1 MPKYTQDDCRKIM
14 DDLPRVRNVMVMGSM
29 GHGKSVTMDNFGA
42 KEGYLAPEK
51 IGDVLYTLYRQDEK
65 DKKANIKAN
74 LCHLATDATYSTR
87 TGEGEG
93 DKFKWKLSE
102 QKKTEKML
110 FSLIDTPGHAEYSPE
125 VAASNRMADGAL
137 VVVDVTSG
145 VSVGLEY
152 QLVDAAKERV
162 KPVLFV
168 SFLDKEILIL
178 EKDSEDIYQDL
189 TKVVQNINV
198 ALAITEKLKLKG
210 FTVDPFDGSVVFG
223 SAYFGWAFSIDMFA
237 ETYAAKMKIEKEKM
251 KERIWGDQFYN
262 AAKKTW
268 TKQEVDGSK
277 RGFCQFIMDPI
288 KQMHKAV
295 MSGDEKYKTMCE
307 KLGIQLKAADHAL
320 KDKALLK
327 KVMSTWLPAGD
338 ALCSMMATHLPNPK
352 EAARYRI
359 EHIYSGEMDSDIA
372 KAMVECDKEGPTMF
386 CATKLQPTGSAGR
399 FYAIGR
405 CFSGQVGTDKYHVRA
420 PEFDPE
426 DPETAAYS
434 QDARVQSIQLQLGK
448 DVLPIQNCPVG
459 NICLLGGVDAAINK
473 TATITNKKQALN
485 FNRLKFNVSA
495 VLRVAIRPADP
506 KQLPKLVEGLKR
518 LTKSD
523 LLVTTKSEPTG
534 DHIVSGCGEEH
545 LKTLLKDLKSEHAGI
560 DFTQGVPTVPYKETV
575 TADSFKQ
582 ALSKSPNKHN
592 RLYVIATPIEEECV
606 VAIENGVI
614 FPTQEA
620 KKRGRILIDEFGWD
634 KTDTQKIWGFG
645 PADIDVG
652 GANVIVDQTKGIQY
666 LNEIKESV
674 NSGLLWASRDGPLA
688 EENMRGIRF
697 NLMDVKLHAD
707 SIHRGMGQIQP
718 TARRVF
724 YGAALT
730 AECRFME
737 PIYKVVV
744 ACPED
749 VVGGVRQA
757 CAACRG
763 EIQFEEEIEGKCV
776 VTAFIPIAE
785 TLGDN
790 SFSRALQTKSS
801 GKAFSQYYFDHWQL
815 IQNNPL
821 EKGSKAEKIMLD
833 IRERKGMK
841 VEQPDITDYIDRL

>member
-1 MPKYTQDDCRKIM
+1 
-14 DDLPRVRNVMVMGSM
+14 
-29 GHGKSVTMDNFGA
+29 
-42 KEGYLAPEK
+42 
-51 IGDVLYTLYRQDEK
+51 
-65 DKKANIKAN
+65 
-74 LCHLATDATYSTR
+74 
-87 TGEGEG
+87 
-93 DKFKWKLSE
+93 
-102 QKKTEKML
+102 
-110 FSLIDTPGHAEYSPE
+110 
-125 VAASNRMADGAL
+125 
-137 VVVDVTSG
+137 
-145 VSVGLEY
+145 
-152 QLVDAAKERV
+152 
-162 KPVLFV
+162 
-168 SFLDKEILIL
+168 
-178 EKDSEDIYQDL
+178 
-189 TKVVQNINV
+189 
-198 ALAITEKLKLKG
+198 
-210 FTVDPFDGSVVFG
+210 
-223 SAYFGWAFSIDMFA
+223 
-237 ETYAAKMKIEKEKM
+237 
-251 KERIWGDQFYN
+251 
-262 AAKKTW
+262 
-268 TKQEVDGSK
+268 
-277 RGFCQFIMDPI
+277 
-288 KQMHKAV
+288 
-295 MSGDEKYKTMCE
+295 
-307 KLGIQLKAADHAL
+307 
-320 KDKALLK
+320 
-327 KVMSTWLPAGD
+327 
-338 ALCSMMATHLPNPK
+338 
-352 EAARYRI
+352 
-359 EHIYSGEMDSDIA
+359 
-372 KAMVECDKEGPTMF
+372 
-386 CATKLQPTGSAGR
+386 
-399 FYAIGR
+399 
-405 CFSGQVGTDKYHVRA
+405 
-420 PEFDPE
+420 
-426 DPETAAYS
+426 
-434 QDARVQSIQLQLGK
+434 
-448 DVLPIQNCPVG
+448 
-459 NICLLGGVDAAINK
+459 
-473 TATITNKKQALN
+473 
-485 FNRLKFNVSA
+485 
-495 VLRVAIRPADP
+495 
-506 KQLPKLVEGLKR
+506 VEGLKR

-523 LLVTTKSEPTG
+523 LLVATKSEPTG

-545 LKTLLKDLKSEHAGI
+545 LKTLLKDLKLEHACVE
-560 DFTQGVPTVPYKETV
+560 FTQGVPTVPYKETV

-592 RLYVIATPIEEECV
+592 RLYVIATPMEEECV

-790 SFSRALQTKSS
+790 SFSRVLQTKSS

-841 VEQPDITDYIDRL
+841 VEQPDIGDYIDRL